1 MYGDTDIFRIKDL
14 VHSVSENQWRA
25 KYWLAETFHSL
36 YGHTAGKILV
46 IGGWYGLAAYQLRQ
60 KFPDQSMNIISMDM
74 DPKCEDLGY
83 KLFFDQ
89 NIKFET
95 WDARKPVV
103 DYSQYSAII
112 STSCEHIDPD
122 DLAEIILQKSPDCWV
137 ALQSNNFF
145 DHPSHINCSNTLR
158 EFEASIAEHLSHK
171 WIAFSGY
178 MNFENFKRFMVIG
191 K

>member
-14 VHSVSENQWRA
+14 VHSVTENQWKA
-25 KYWLAETFHSL
+25 KHWLAETFHSL
-36 YGHTAGKILV
+36 YGHTAGKILI

-60 KFPDQSMNIISMDM
+60 KFPHESMNIVSMDM
-74 DPKCEDLGY
+74 DPKCEDFGY
-83 KLFFDQ
+83 KLFYDQ
-89 NIKFET
+89 NINFET
-95 WDARKPVV
+95 WDATK
-103 DYSQYSAII
+103 DDIDFSQYSVIV

-122 DLAEIILQKSPDCWV
+122 ELGKIISKKHKDCWV
-137 ALQSNNFF
+137 VLQSNNFF
-145 DHPSHINCSNTLR
+145 GHPSHINCQDTLQD
-158 EFEASIAEHLSHK
+158 FESAVLENLQRK